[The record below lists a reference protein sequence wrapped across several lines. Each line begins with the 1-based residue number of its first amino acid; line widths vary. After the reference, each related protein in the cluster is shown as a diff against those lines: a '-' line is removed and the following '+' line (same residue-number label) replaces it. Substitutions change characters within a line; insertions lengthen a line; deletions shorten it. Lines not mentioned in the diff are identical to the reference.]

1 MKFPRLPHLDT
12 RFFFQFV
19 ALIFIIN
26 TSGPFT
32 SEAKSTAFISY
43 SHLNQAIETSTPD
56 RLFAEADTYA
66 QGANPNNNFGNDD
79 KLIVRKS
86 GNENWTRESF
96 LRFDLSGKN
105 AEVES
110 ARLELYVTSPSDPVD
125 HEIYFVG
132 DDNWEEQTLTWN
144 RKPNPSGSA
153 LDVQNINAAGLV
165 AFDVTTKV
173 QEEISGD
180 GKISFLLKAAQNV
193 SPWVGYASKEHGTA
207 GYRPQLV
214 IEYTTTGDEPVTTLH
229 INIDLGSEAATTSD
243 NWNNGINGRV
253 TGTNITNLKDDEG
266 RGTGFNFVIAT
277 PADGNYEDDPN
288 SPGVNTRGCTK
299 CGYPST
305 ATKDSY
311 FAHGAT
317 PGLYKLTGLDNNK
330 VYDITLF
337 ASRMV
342 SGSNSL
348 SRVGVYQIGA
358 VSKTL
363 DAKNN
368 TSQTITFSGIV
379 PQIGEISLSFRAD
392 VPNGFGYLNILE
404 IKEIDPAG
412 NGNHPGDISAPIIQ
426 PVSAQTLYA
435 GSNKKVDVLAQAV
448 QPVNTDNIKIVV
460 LGSSS
465 AEGIGASDPATT
477 AWVPLLSAY
486 MKNKY
491 PGADVINLGKAGY
504 TSYRIMPAGST
515 TPENQQ
521 PDPNRNITKAISL
534 NPDIILINL
543 PSNDVA
549 KWIASGTTLDNFKTV
564 KQLAEQEGIVVYIT
578 TTQPR
583 HSKNFTTNMRLKLQ
597 QQAQMIRDAFGEDV
611 IDIYDELATSDNKIK
626 PIYDSGDH
634 IHLNDA
640 GHQYI
645 FNAAKPMIDKL
656 IKENMIT
663 LTAHNLPAFAST
675 TNAGN
680 GKLEIIF
687 SPMTKHVN
695 AQGTVN
701 INATNGYGVSSQA
714 TFAYHVKASQARTI
728 SASEDKLIEST
739 SFTAIPV
746 FDDNATDAL
755 AKAGL
760 KLFPNPA
767 ETQLYLKAD
776 FDRWSGAQ
784 VAITDA
790 MGKNVAYYSLASEN
804 LAIDLRDK
812 SAGLYLLMIRKN
824 QDFFV
829 LKFVKK

>member
-1 MKFPRLPHLDT
+1 MKFRIFLPLST
-12 RFFFQFV
+12 RFIFQV
-19 ALIFIIN
+19 IAIMAIIN
-26 TSGPFT
+26 ASGTFT
-32 SEAKSTAFISY
+32 SEGKSTGFISN
-43 SHLNQAIETSTPD
+43 SFITKGTEENTPD
-56 RLFAEADTYA
+56 RLLPEADTNA
-66 QGANPNNNFGNDD
+66 QGSKPNDSFGGND
-79 KLIVRKS
+79 KLVVRKS

-105 AEVES
+105 STIKS
-110 ARLELYVTSPSDPVD
+110 ARLQMYVTIPTDPVD

-132 DDNWEEQTLTWN
+132 DDSWEEQTLTWN
-144 RKPNPSGSA
+144 RKQNSSGLA

-165 AFDVTTKV
+165 AFDVTAKV

-207 GYRPQLV
+207 GYRPELL
-214 IEYTTTGDEPVTTLH
+214 IEYNTAGNEPVTTRH
-229 INIDLGSEAATTSD
+229 IMIDLGSDAATTSG

-253 TGTNITNLKDDEG
+253 TGTNIANLKDDEG
-266 RGTGFNFVIAT
+266 KDTGFNFLIAT

-288 SPGVNTRGCTK
+288 SPGVNPRGCTK

-317 PGLYKLTGLDNNK
+317 PGHYRLTGLDNNK

-342 SGSNSL
+342 TGSSSI
-348 SRVGVYQIGA
+348 SRVGVYQIGT

-363 DAKNN
+363 NAKNN
-368 TSQTITFSGIV
+368 ISQTITFSGIE
-379 PQIGEISLSFRAD
+379 PQSGEISLSFRAD
-392 VPNGFGYLNILE
+392 VPNGFGYLNILD

-412 NGNHPGDISAPIIQ
+412 NDNHPDNISAPIIQ

-435 GSNKKVDVLAQAV
+435 GSNKKVNVLAQAV
-448 QPVNTDNIKIVV
+448 QPINTANIKIVV

-465 AEGIGASDPATT
+465 AEGIGASDPVTT

-491 PGADVINLGKAGY
+491 PGADVINLAKAGY
-504 TSYRIMPAGST
+504 TSYRIMPTGST

-521 PDPNRNITKAISL
+521 PDPSRNISKAISL

-549 KWIASGTTLDNFKTV
+549 KWIASSTTLDNLKTV
-564 KQLAEQEGIVVYIT
+564 KQLAGEEGIVVYIT

-583 HSKNFTTNMRLKLQ
+583 HSENFTTNMRFKLQ
-597 QQAQMIRDAFGEDV
+597 QQAQMIQDAFGENV
-611 IDIYDELATSDNKIK
+611 IDIYDELATPDNKIK
-626 PIYDSGDH
+626 PIYDSGDR

-645 FNAAKPMIDKL
+645 FNTVKPKLDKL

-663 LTAHNLPAFAST
+663 LTASNLPAFAST
-675 TNAGN
+675 KNAGN

-695 AQGTVN
+695 AGGTVN
-701 INATNGYGVSSQA
+701 IKATNGYGVSSQT
-714 TFAYHVKASQARTI
+714 TFAYRVKASQARTI
-728 SASEDKLIEST
+728 SASDDKLMENT
-739 SFTAIPV
+739 SFTSIPV
-746 FDDNATDAL
+746 FDDSSTDAL
-755 AKAGL
+755 AKAEL

-767 ETQLYLKAD
+767 ETQLYLEANAE
-776 FDRWSGAQ
+776 RWYGAQ
-784 VAITDA
+784 VTIADA
-790 MGKNVAYYSLASEN
+790 MGKNIAYYTLTSEKM
-804 LAIDLRDK
+804 AMDLKGK
-812 SAGLYLLMIRKN
+812 SAGLYMLMVRKN

-829 LKFVKK
+829 LRFVKE